1 MSKENR
7 ISIRLSSRHYTF
19 LSSHP
24 LFASHSLTEAI
35 EICIEKTRQSL
46 LAKQTLISSP
56 LSLLS
61 DDEKAIKNLFTLFTL
76 LDFADRKPIA
86 SFTETHLLDAFYSS
100 FGFRF
105 ELPSEFDNDYQQH
118 LPSQKQ

>member
-46 LAKQTLISSP
+46 LAKQTPAIGWRGFVFNQYKTY
-56 LSLLS
+56 LL
-61 DDEKAIKNLFTLFTL
+61 L
-76 LDFADRKPIA
+76 LNRPALRN
-86 SFTETHLLDAFYSS
+86 SC
-100 FGFRF
+100 GVV
-105 ELPSEFDNDYQQH
+105 
-118 LPSQKQ
+118 